1 MTNTLNISFNK
12 IVTLSILFILSSCA
26 SKKDVFYF
34 QEIPK
39 SAKSIIYSNLTI
51 KKNDILEVKVSSPD
65 PKISALFNRN
75 MSSNLGGANNTE
87 IKKIDGYLVDELG
100 NVTIPLL
107 GSIAIADLSTVEAK
121 IKITQLLEE
130 FVIDPVVQVRIIN
143 YKITLLGEVNRPGT
157 YTFFEERITLPQ
169 AIGMAGDLT
178 INGSRNDVLL
188 IRNDGENNT
197 TIRLDL
203 TKDDII
209 NSPYYYLDQNDIVY
223 VNPNSQ
229 KIKSSGLIGRTG
241 ELTSVLSLVLSTII
255 LLTR

>member
-1 MTNTLNISFNK
+1 MTKKLNISFHK
-12 IVTLSILFILSSCA
+12 IFTLSIIFILSSCA

-34 QEIPK
+34 QEIPE
-39 SAKSIIYSNLTI
+39 SAKSMNYSNLTI
-51 KKNDILEVKVSSPD
+51 KKNDILEIKVSSPD

-75 MSSNLGGANNTE
+75 IGSNLGGVNNTE

-100 NVTIPLL
+100 NVTIPLI
-107 GSIAIADLSTVEAK
+107 GSIKVKDLSTVEAK
-121 IKITQLLEE
+121 NKMTRLLEE
-130 FVIDPVVQVRIIN
+130 FVIDPVVQVRVIN
-143 YKITLLGEVNRPGT
+143 YKITLLGEVRDPGT

-178 INGSRNDVLL
+178 INGSRNNILL

-209 NSPYYYLDQNDIVY
+209 NSPYYYLDQNDVIY
-223 VNPNSQ
+223 VNPNTQ

-241 ELTSVLSLVLSTII
+241 ELTSVLSLLLSTII